1 MLEFVAAQRILAI
14 WTIFAKRP
22 VGLNTHI
29 DNNYGDGRYYAD
41 PMPKTTMPHGTL
53 RRWFLSDIS
62 PEPAGLMGPYRR
74 TNTETKTHSW
84 WKVMC
89 LTGVDYFSS
98 LGYQPGIAALAAG
111 TIAPLATI
119 VLVALTLFGALP
131 VYRYIAA
138 RSPHGSGSIAMLER
152 LLPWWGGKV
161 FVLVLLGFAATD
173 FLITM
178 TLSAAAATAHFIEN
192 PFVADIFTGHNVAI
206 TLVFLAFLAAI
217 FLRGFTEAIA
227 VAVGLVAIYLALN
240 VVVIADGLWR
250 IATSPH
256 VVVDWSHAM
265 TAEHGSPWMMI
276 AIALLVF
283 PKLALGL
290 SGFETGVAVMPQIDG
305 SPDDPPDRPTV
316 RIAGT
321 RRLLTTAAVTMSILL
336 ITSSLVCTILIPE
349 KAFDVGGQANGR
361 ALAFLAH
368 ADLGNAFGTVYDIST
383 ILILWFAGASAMAG
397 LLNLVPRYLPRYG
410 MAPDWARANR
420 PLVVVFILIAAGV
433 TIYFDAS
440 VDKQGSAYATGV
452 LVLMPSAAI
461 AVMLSVRK
469 HRRRVA
475 TICFG
480 GIALV
485 FCYTTVTNIIE
496 RPEGVQVAAFFIA
509 AILILSFASRV
520 SRSFELR
527 SGEITFDETAQ
538 QIIDGAALA
547 GEIHIVT
554 HDPDDRSLVEYRE
567 KELQQRAESHIPD
580 ADQIVFLEVN
590 VTDSS
595 DFVTD
600 LEIHGRYHEGGFR
613 ILWVSSAAVPNTI
626 ASTLFAIR
634 DWTDLVPN
642 VYFEWSEDNPIV
654 NILRFLFIGQG
665 EVAAVTREV
674 VRRAEPDV
682 ARRPVIHV
690 G

>member
-1 MLEFVAAQRILAI
+1 
-14 WTIFAKRP
+14 
-22 VGLNTHI
+22 
-29 DNNYGDGRYYAD
+29 
-41 PMPKTTMPHGTL
+41 
-53 RRWFLSDIS
+53 
-62 PEPAGLMGPYRR
+62 MGPYRR
-74 TNTETKTHSW
+74 TSTETETHSW

-111 TIAPLATI
+111 TIAPLATV

-131 VYRYIAA
+131 VYRYIAQ
-138 RSPHGSGSIAMLER
+138 RSPKGSGSIAMLER

-178 TLSAAAATAHFIEN
+178 TLSAADASAHFIEN
-192 PFVADIFTGHNVAI
+192 PFVPHAFNGHNIAI

-217 FLRGFTEAIA
+217 FLRGFTEAIT
-227 VAVGLVAIYLALN
+227 VAVGLVAIYLTLN
-240 VVVIADGLWR
+240 AVVIAHGLWR

-256 VVVDWSHAM
+256 VIVDWSRAM
-265 TAEHGSPWMMI
+265 TAEHGNPWMMI
-276 AIALLVF
+276 AVALLVF

-305 SPDDPPDRPTV
+305 SPDDPPDRPTT
-316 RIAGT
+316 RIAGA
-321 RRLLTTAAVTMSILL
+321 RKLLTTAAVTMSILL

-349 KAFDVGGQANGR
+349 KAFDVGGPANGR

-368 ADLGNAFGTVYDIST
+368 TDLGNAFGTVYDIST

-410 MAPDWARANR
+410 MAPDWARATR

-452 LVLMPSAAI
+452 LVLMTSAAV

-469 HRRRVA
+469 HRRHVA

-485 FCYTTVTNIIE
+485 FCYTTVTNVIE

-509 AILILSFASRV
+509 AILILSFASRI

-674 VRRAEPDV
+674 VRRAEPDA
-682 ARRPVIHV
+682 ARRPAIHV